1 MKIWKVSVTGAVLL
15 TVTVCAILVKNE
27 WEQKIERLQLLNKVT
42 NEELQITRKIVK
54 EGSEAAGKGQRNCAS
69 GITTKMNSSTR
80 RVYDN
85 VLWHG
90 YHIGNGQW
98 C

>member
-42 NEELQITRKIVK
+42 NEELQMVRQVVK
-54 EGSEAAGKGQRNCAS
+54 EQKAELQEKDKEIAHLESQPK
-69 GITTKMNSSTR
+69 
-80 RVYDN
+80 
-85 VLWHG
+85 
-90 YHIGNGQW
+90 
-98 C
+98 